1 MWWWVCRE
9 GDFISISVY
18 KYIYRHTAVRATL
31 NLINQDSV
39 HRPQLFVVC
48 MSSLL
53 LPAIS
58 GFEDSVGTVL
68 FFCYL

>member
-1 MWWWVCRE
+1 MWWWVSRE
-9 GDFISISVY
+9 RSVCGGGSVERGIFISISIY

-48 MSSLL
+48 MSES
-53 LPAIS
+53 ASAGNIR
-58 GFEDSVGTVL
+58 V
-68 FFCYL
+68 